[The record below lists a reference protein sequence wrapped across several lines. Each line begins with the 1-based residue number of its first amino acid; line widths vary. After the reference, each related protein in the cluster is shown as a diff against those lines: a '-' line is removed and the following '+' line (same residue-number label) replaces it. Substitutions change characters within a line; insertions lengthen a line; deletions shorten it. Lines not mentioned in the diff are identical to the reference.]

1 MSSIVSKSYDLLQV
15 GDNACEFGSLPKMS
29 ELLMDAPST
38 PMNSPLLPLVRKGNR
53 NLQTPIVMKQDT
65 KKAEKTFDELKKTV
79 TPIASRRPAATP
91 EAAKAP
97 EAKRL
102 REEDIEGLKDFLAEQ
117 KRRSELAAEQGEETT
132 TYDAVADVGLDDW
145 GEEDEDEEGD
155 MEGVCIFIYF

>member
-1 MSSIVSKSYDLLQV
+1 
-15 GDNACEFGSLPKMS
+15 
-29 ELLMDAPST
+29 
-38 PMNSPLLPLVRKGNR
+38 
-53 NLQTPIVMKQDT
+53 MKQDT

-155 MEGVCIFIYF
+155 MEGVCISIYF

>member
-1 MSSIVSKSYDLLQV
+1 
-15 GDNACEFGSLPKMS
+15 
-29 ELLMDAPST
+29 MDAPST

-53 NLQTPIVMKQDT
+53 NLQTPTVVKQDP

-79 TPIASRRPAATP
+79 TPVAVRRPASTL
-91 EAAKAP
+91 EASKAP

-132 TYDAVADVGLDDW
+132 TYDAVADVGPDLDDW
-145 GEEDEDEEGD
+145 GEEDEEEDGD
-155 MEGVCIFIYF
+155 AEGVTSHLFQ